1 MAAVCDKCG
10 APIQDGSN
18 FCAKCGKRM
27 SGAMAGQPGTKR
39 EAPKIDKGF
48 IAIICLVFFA
58 LALLY
63 GMWSFVNY
71 EVGQIAEMQKPK
83 VIAPVSLDYRD
94 CHIMFLRYVIENAS
108 SSKPCLY
115 IYYQFENN
123 GDKEKD
129 IAYSFDYLV
138 YQTAYQNN
146 IKLDT
151 CYLFSGAGKDSDV
164 LVKPG
169 GVVTVCKAFYLRNLS
184 SPVEVTMSTN
194 YLIFNQ
200 DLAKMTIPLK

>member
-1 MAAVCDKCG
+1 MTCKHCG
-10 APIQDGSN
+10 AQLPD
-18 FCAKCGKRM
+18 
-27 SGAMAGQPGTKR
+27 GTKFCMDCGSRVTGVRPRQTLTDR

-71 EVGQIAEMQKPK
+71 EVGQISEMQKPK